1 MDAQY
6 EESLRQ
12 DQEREAAELA
22 AAAAARQAARAEE
35 GERRRREEAA
45 AAAAERRA
53 REREALEPEPQPG
66 TPGVA
71 TICVVLPN
79 GTRMTRRFRADSP
92 MWAVFAWLR
101 SLEELAPFRAW
112 EPVAPA
118 GHAVDGPLYESGETL
133 EELKLAPS
141 ALLRLRV
148 EEEEE

>member
-1 MDAQY
+1 
-6 EESLRQ
+6 
-12 DQEREAAELA
+12 
-22 AAAAARQAARAEE
+22 
-35 GERRRREEAA
+35 
-45 AAAAERRA
+45 
-53 REREALEPEPQPG
+53 
-66 TPGVA
+66 
-71 TICVVLPN
+71 
-79 GTRMTRRFRADSP
+79 MTRRFRADSP